1 MSAPYSRL
9 LTGWHR
15 SNQAGHSLTLSQFL
29 VLCDVLQHPGEV
41 TSIRHRAARLHL
53 SHETTCKAQRLLAD
67 LGLATLH
74 EIPCPG
80 DPRSHHRS
88 YPALTAKPTLAAYQL
103 FDLHGPYKPRTRP
116 QSNLNH

>member
-1 MSAPYSRL
+1 MNATYSCL
-9 LTGWHR
+9 LRGW
-15 SNQAGHSLTLSQFL
+15 NNVCKAGHGLTLSQFL

-53 SHETTCKAQRLLAD
+53 THDTTCKAQRRLAEV
-67 LGLATLH
+67 GLATLH

-88 YPALTAKPTLAAYQL
+88 YPAITAKPTREAYHL
-103 FDLHGPYKPRTRP
+103 FGLRGPYKTTVTA
-116 QSNLNH
+116 

>member
-1 MSAPYSRL
+1 MTATYSCL
-9 LTGWHR
+9 LTAWHR
-15 SNQAGHSLTLSQFL
+15 SNQAGHGLTLSYFL

-53 SHETTCKAQRLLAD
+53 THDTTCKAQRRLAE

-74 EIPCPG
+74 KIPCPG

-88 YPALTAKPTLAAYQL
+88 YPASTAKPTREAYQL
-103 FDLHGPYKPRTRP
+103 FGLRGPRKTHTPA
-116 QSNLNH
+116 